1 MARETS
7 SNIQRVSDLC
17 LQSENRKILVY
28 IWKRQRMDP
37 ETSIFQITAGIQAET
52 LGDNEWKHSSPDHVL
67 RIFTLCNVEGEICAE
82 HVDLQ

>member
-1 MARETS
+1 
-7 SNIQRVSDLC
+7 
-17 LQSENRKILVY
+17 
-28 IWKRQRMDP
+28 MDP